1 MVELRRSILTAWTT
15 DNYLP
20 IVGTIIESL
29 ESISINKE
37 QVVVVIQS
45 M

>member
-1 MVELRRSILTAWTT
+1 MIELRKSILTAWIT

-20 IVGTIIESL
+20 IISTVIESL

-37 QVVVVIQS
+37 QVVVVIQP